1 MENRKRLIEAYGQMV
16 EERVGMGWHPW
27 LLTFTYKPLGGSATM
42 IVSRMRYEIERTYA
56 TVATRVVRRP
66 NSPSQFENLPIWI
79 CSPDYPV
86 YKRDKGSFRDNA
98 VNDGLHFHGIGL
110 MPAVSRMTVSLEDH
124 FDDYQTMY
132 SGAHRD
138 LFRVHVQAIED
149 EVAEVAGYA
158 LKGIENPRINPD
170 DVLILPRTRSE
181 MR

>member
-1 MENRKRLIEAYGQMV
+1 MGNREKIREGYCQMV
-16 EERVGMGWHPW
+16 DEWVGRGWEPW
-27 LLTFTYKPLGGSATM
+27 LLTFTYKQLDGSPA
-42 IVSRMRYEIERTYA
+42 IVISRMKSEIERTFA
-56 TVATRVVRRP
+56 SVTTRVVRRP
-66 NSPSQFENLPIWI
+66 NSPSQFKNLPIWI

-98 VNDGLHFHGIGL
+98 VNDGLHFHGVGL
-110 MPAVSRMTVSLEDH
+110 MPPVSRMTESLEDH
-124 FDDYQTMY
+124 IDNYQTMY